1 MKKLTLLFAALM
13 VSVTVFAQ
21 TCVDDA
27 WQCLRQ
33 NQAPKAKKFIEEC
46 LAANP
51 DNAQVWLMRG
61 NVYINLYNTDQKK
74 LKADPN
80 YTPRYPDALQIANES
95 FVKALSLDPKVQPKS
110 GMLGAI
116 DGQKLCAE
124 PFYDLGNSYL
134 KKGDYQKALDNFLVA
149 AKNYELA
156 KSSNASLA
164 YYSAAAIYKENLK
177 DNDNAKK
184 MFAKSVSANPNFIY
198 GIIELYYM
206 YVDDKDTVNCGK
218 MIDKML
224 AVPAEKL
231 LKDVKSGVYEAQM
244 SYYSMLNDEAKL
256 MATCD
261 SALAFD
267 SSEEMVARC
276 ANYLSNYKAFQ
287 KAEDIIKNA
296 LAANPGSYKLNEQM
310 GYLFYERMHAIED
323 QVAALQKE
331 KKWNE
336 AIALKGSPELKEM
349 TEKAHEWCQKAYNI
363 DADHLDNN
371 KRLRELKVKLQLEVP
386 QELNDKINAR
396 MHQN

>member
-1 MKKLTLLFAALM
+1 
-13 VSVTVFAQ
+13 
-21 TCVDDA
+21 
-27 WQCLRQ
+27 
-33 NQAPKAKKFIEEC
+33 
-46 LAANP
+46 
-51 DNAQVWLMRG
+51 
-61 NVYINLYNTDQKK
+61 
-74 LKADPN
+74 
-80 YTPRYPDALQIANES
+80 
-95 FVKALSLDPKVQPKS
+95 
-110 GMLGAI
+110 
-116 DGQKLCAE
+116 
-124 PFYDLGNSYL
+124 
-134 KKGDYQKALDNFLVA
+134 
-149 AKNYELA
+149 
-156 KSSNASLA
+156 
-164 YYSAAAIYKENLK
+164 
-177 DNDNAKK
+177 
-184 MFAKSVSANPNFIY
+184 
-198 GIIELYYM
+198 
-206 YVDDKDTVNCGK
+206 
-218 MIDKML
+218 
-224 AVPAEKL
+224 
-231 LKDVKSGVYEAQM
+231 M

>member
-1 MKKLTLLFAALM
+1 MKKITLLLAALM

-61 NVYINLYNTDQKK
+61 NVYINLYNSDLKK

-80 YTPRYPDALQIANES
+80 YTPRYPDALQIANEA
-95 FVKALSLDPKVQPKS
+95 FVKALTLDPKVQPKS

-116 DGQKLCAE
+116 DGQKLCAD
-124 PFYDLGNSYL
+124 PFYDMARTYL
-134 KKGDYQKALDNFLVA
+134 EKGDHQKALEYFLLA

-156 KSSNASLA
+156 KSANASLA

-177 DNDNAKK
+177 DAENAKK

-198 GIIELYYM
+198 GIIELYYT
-206 YVDDKDTVNCGK
+206 YVDEQDTVNCGK

-224 AVPAEKL
+224 AVPANKVPKE
-231 LKDVKSGVYEAQM
+231 VKSSIYEAQM

-256 MATCD
+256 LATCD

-267 SSEEMVARC
+267 ASEEMVARC

-287 KAEDIIKNA
+287 KAEDIIKTA
-296 LAANPGSYKLNEQM
+296 LAANPTSYKLNEQM
-310 GYLFYERMHAIED
+310 GYLYYERMHAIED
-323 QVAALQKE
+323 EVAQLQKE

-349 TEKAHEWCQKAYNI
+349 TEKAHEWSQKAYEI
-363 DADHLDNN
+363 EPDHLDNN
-371 KRLRELKVKLQLEVP
+371 KRLREVKVKLQLEVP
-386 QELNDKINAR
+386 KDLNDRINAR
-396 MHQN
+396 MHQ